1 MSSDLSES
9 GIQRIVNS
17 RSFPVAIFWGGID
30 ALCTGVNQRWIEIS
44 GLSEEES
51 LGAGWLRAIHPDD
64 FDRVVTEQSENL
76 RTRGRHRMEWRL
88 VQPDGGVRWVL
99 SEAVSWRDADD
110 RVGGYAGALTDITD
124 RVAAEAALRESEERF
139 RNLVE
144 LSPDFIC
151 IHRGGVMTYV
161 NAAGQAMMA
170 ATSIDQL
177 VGHHILEFVLP
188 RHQAIASARMAALQ
202 AGSALPLAEMEV
214 RRCDGRVIWIETIAS
229 ATVWEGAPAVQLVAR
244 DVTER
249 RRIAETYRTVVES
262 VSEAMWVTDRAP
274 GDEWRFSFVNSAY
287 LRQSKLESAAPLLG
301 KSLPELVKDGIIPAA
316 DATEVLRQC
325 GLACEADGPRQ
336 FQNELTWNGLTLQF
350 ETTITPVRNAA
361 GECDRLIGWSRDL
374 GRRREHERALAESE
388 ANYRAVVEGTSDA
401 LWVMDRGDDG
411 QYRVRIANAR
421 TAQILGVDI
430 GDMVGRTLGEFR
442 AREEA
447 LAAEE
452 RYAQAEA
459 NGGPIEYENVIER
472 DGQRVE
478 TVVHLTPH
486 FDEEGRCYRII
497 ASARDVTD
505 RRRTEAALAQ
515 VQKLDSL
522 GVLAGGIAHDFN
534 NLLTTI
540 LGNLYLLDSE
550 LPADSPLRDY
560 IADSRTAGERGA
572 DLVKRLLGYSR
583 PGVHVRLP
591 VPLDQLV
598 SETVTLVQRTLGPSV
613 ILDIGPAQPG
623 AEVIGE
629 FAALQQVLVNLLL
642 NARDAMPGG
651 GTITIRHSRRELRAE
666 ALWAQRGV
674 IAGSYHELVVSDTGA
689 GMPREVIER
698 IVDPFF
704 TTKGIGKGTGLGLS
718 TAFGIAIAHGGW
730 LSAESV
736 VGKGSVFRLLL
747 PMA

>member
-51 LGAGWLRAIHPDD
+51 LGTGWLRAIHPDD
-64 FDRVVTEQSENL
+64 FDRVVTEQAENL
-76 RTRGRHRMEWRL
+76 RTQGRHRMEWRL
-88 VQPDGGVRWVL
+88 VQPDGEVRWVL
-99 SEAVSWRDADD
+99 SEAVSWRDAGD

-124 RVAAEAALRESEERF
+124 RVVAEAALRESEERF

-151 IHRGGVMTYV
+151 IHQGGVMVYV
-161 NAAGQAMMA
+161 NSAGLELLKAPSPEA
-170 ATSIDQL
+170 VI
-177 VGHHILEFVLP
+177 GHQTLEFVLP
-188 RHQAIASARMAALQ
+188 EHRTMV
-202 AGSALPLAEMEV
+202 AERFRTVLEGNPIV
-214 RRCDGRVIWIETIAS
+214 PAEIQIRRCDGQVIWIETVS
-229 ATVWEGAPAVQLVAR
+229 SETVWQGKRAAQIVAR

-249 RRIAETYRTVVES
+249 RRIAETYRGVVES
-262 VSEAMWVTDRAP
+262 VNEAMWVLDRAP
-274 GDEWRFSFVNSAY
+274 GDDWRFSFVNSAY
-287 LRQSKLESAAPLLG
+287 LRQSRLDSPDRLLG
-301 KSLPELVKDGIIPAA
+301 RSFPELVADGTIPAE
-316 DATEVLRQC
+316 DAAVVQHELHATSLSDRPLRF
-325 GLACEADGPRQ
+325 E
-336 FQNELTWNGLTLQF
+336 NELNWVVRTLYF

-421 TAQILGVDI
+421 TAQILGVEI

-447 LAAEE
+447 IAAEE

-459 NGGPIEYENVIER
+459 SGGPIEYENVIER
-472 DGQRVE
+472 EGQRIE

-540 LGNLYLLDSE
+540 LGILYLLGGE

-591 VPLDQLV
+591 VSLDQLV

-623 AEVIGE
+623 AGVIGE

-689 GMPREVIER
+689 GMPREVVER
-698 IVDPFF
+698 IFDPFF

>member
-51 LGAGWLRAIHPDD
+51 LGTGWMRAIHPDD
-64 FDRVVTEQSENL
+64 FDRVVTEQAENL
-76 RTRGRHRMEWRL
+76 RTHGRHRMEWRL
-88 VQPDGGVRWVL
+88 VQPDGEVRWVL
-99 SEAVSWRDADD
+99 SEAVSWRDAGD

-124 RVAAEAALRESEERF
+124 RVAVEAALRESEERF

-144 LSPDFIC
+144 LSPDFVC
-151 IHRGGVMTYV
+151 IHRGGEMVYV
-161 NAAGQAMMA
+161 NSAGLELLKAPSPEA
-170 ATSIDQL
+170 VI
-177 VGHHILEFVLP
+177 GHQTLEFVLP
-188 RHQAIASARMAALQ
+188 EHRPMIAERFRTVLEGNAIV
-202 AGSALPLAEMEV
+202 PAEIQV
-214 RRCDGRVIWIETIAS
+214 RRCDGQVIWIETVS
-229 ATVWEGAPAVQLVAR
+229 SETVWQGKRAAQIVAR

-249 RRIAETYRTVVES
+249 RRIAETYRGVVES
-262 VSEAMWVTDRAP
+262 VNEAMWVTDRAP
-274 GDEWRFSFVNSAY
+274 GDDWRFSFVNSAY
-287 LRQSKLESAAPLLG
+287 LRQSKLESAEPLLG

-325 GLACEADGPRQ
+325 GLACEADGPLQ
-336 FQNELTWNGLTLQF
+336 FQNELSWNGLTLQF
-350 ETTITPVRNAA
+350 ETTITPVRNAS
-361 GECDRLIGWSRDL
+361 GQCDRLIGWSRDL
-374 GRRREHERALAESE
+374 GRQREHERALAESE

-421 TAQILGVDI
+421 TAQILGVEI

-447 LAAEE
+447 IAAEE

-459 NGGPIEYENVIER
+459 SGGPIEYENVIER

-486 FDEEGRCYRII
+486 FDEEGHCYRII

-560 IADSRTAGERGA
+560 VADSRTAGERGA

-651 GTITIRHSRRELRAE
+651 GTITIRHSRREVRAE

-698 IVDPFF
+698 IFDPFF

-730 LSAESV
+730 LAAESV
-736 VGKGSVFRLLL
+736 VGKGSAFRLLL